1 MMRQEYTAEKY
12 REILGRDLEQ
22 SDLMEERIQGAYDI
36 IRVKKKI
43 KKGAGRRQNVKGLI
57 MGVSAVAAAFVLSV
71 RGFVANPA
79 LAAKFSFIV

>member
-12 REILGRDLEQ
+12 QEILGRDLEQ

-43 KKGAGRRQNVKGLI
+43 KKGAGRRQDSSHL
-57 MGVSAVAAAFVLSV
+57 SAT
-71 RGFVANPA
+71 
-79 LAAKFSFIV
+79 

>member
-12 REILGRDLEQ
+12 QEILGRDLEQ

-43 KKGAGRRQNVKGLI
+43 KKGA
-57 MGVSAVAAAFVLSV
+57 
-71 RGFVANPA
+71 
-79 LAAKFSFIV
+79 